1 MVNRNDRLQRN
12 AVLSADWVVVVVYL
26 LLMVFGWFSICGA
39 SHEIG
44 DTDFFDFAT
53 RSGKQIVWMGL
64 ALVIGL
70 IILLIDDQ
78 YFDQLTGLL
87 YVLTMV
93 LLLVTPFIAKDIKGS
108 RSWIS
113 LGPVNLQPAEFAKCV
128 TALAVAKMCG
138 QYGFSLDKMRN
149 LLKASFIV
157 LLPMVLIIM
166 QKETGSALVYA
177 AFFLVFYREGMPGA
191 FLFTAFAAVLYFVVG
206 IRYAEVPLEDTLSTV
221 GDFSVMTV
229 IWLFCIGMIHIFCKQ
244 TIHAWRIF
252 WAGIA
257 IVGSALFFSLAV
269 VPIDV
274 SLAFVVVLVGTV
286 LYLCYHA
293 LSERI
298 IAYFYI
304 ALFTLGSLGFLYSA
318 NFALDHLQ
326 PHQKIRIQVLLGV
339 VTDNAGA
346 GYNVNQSMIAIGSGG
361 LEGKGFMN
369 GTQTKL
375 KYVPEQ
381 DTDFIFCTVGEEQGF
396 IGSSAV
402 LLLFLTL
409 ILRLVYLAER
419 QTHTYARVYGYCVL
433 SILLFHVFINIG
445 MVLGLTP
452 VIGIPL
458 PFFSYGGSSLWGFT
472 ILLFIFL
479 RIDAGRKM

>member
-1 MVNRNDRLQRN
+1 MVNRNDRFTRS
-12 AVLSADWVVVVVYL
+12 AILSADWVVVVVYL

-70 IILLIDDQ
+70 VILLIDDQ

-149 LLKASFIV
+149 LLKVAFIV
-157 LLPMVLIIM
+157 LLPMALIIM

-206 IRYAEVPLEDTLSTV
+206 IRYAEVPLEGTLSTV
-221 GDFSVMTV
+221 GAFSVMTV

-257 IVGSALFFSLAV
+257 VVGSALFFSLAV

-274 SLAFVVVLVGTV
+274 SLAFVVVLVGAV

>member
-149 LLKASFIV
+149 LLKAAFIV
-157 LLPMVLIIM
+157 LLPMALIIM

-206 IRYAEVPLEDTLSTV
+206 IRYAEVPLEGTLSTV
-221 GDFSVMTV
+221 GAFSVMTV

-257 IVGSALFFSLAV
+257 VVGSALFFSLAV

-274 SLAFVVVLVGTV
+274 SLAFVVVLVGAV

>member
-53 RSGKQIVWMGL
+53 RSGKQLVWMGL

-70 IILLIDDQ
+70 VILLIDDQ
-78 YFDQLTGLL
+78 YYDQLTGLL

-149 LLKASFIV
+149 LLKAAFIV
-157 LLPMVLIIM
+157 LLPMALIIM

-206 IRYAEVPLEDTLSTV
+206 IRYAEIPLEGTLSTV
-221 GDFSVMTV
+221 GAFSVMTV

-257 IVGSALFFSLAV
+257 VVGSALFFSLAV

-274 SLAFVVVLVGTV
+274 SLAFVVVLVGTF

>member
-1 MVNRNDRLQRN
+1 MVNRNDRFTRN
-12 AVLSADWVVVVVYL
+12 TALSVDWVVVVVYL

-149 LLKASFIV
+149 LLKAAFIV
-157 LLPMVLIIM
+157 LLPMALIIM

-206 IRYAEVPLEDTLSTV
+206 IRYAEVPLEGTLSTV
-221 GDFSVMTV
+221 GAFSVMTV

-257 IVGSALFFSLAV
+257 VVGSALFFSLAV

-274 SLAFVVVLVGTV
+274 SLAFVVVLVGAV

>member
-1 MVNRNDRLQRN
+1 MVNRNDRFTRS
-12 AVLSADWVVVVVYL
+12 AILSADWVVLVVYL
-26 LLMVFGWFSICGA
+26 LLMAFGWFSICGA

-70 IILLIDDQ
+70 VILLIDDQ
-78 YFDQLTGLL
+78 YYDQLTGLL

-149 LLKASFIV
+149 LLKAAFIV
-157 LLPMVLIIM
+157 LLPMALIIM

-206 IRYAEVPLEDTLSTV
+206 IRYAEVPLEGTLSTV
-221 GDFSVMTV
+221 GAFSVMTV

-257 IVGSALFFSLAV
+257 VVGSALFFSLAV

-274 SLAFVVVLVGTV
+274 SLAFVVVLVGAV

-479 RIDAGRKM
+479 RIDAGRKK

>member
-26 LLMVFGWFSICGA
+26 LLMAFGWFSICGA

-70 IILLIDDQ
+70 VILLIDDQ
-78 YFDQLTGLL
+78 YYDQLTGLL

-149 LLKASFIV
+149 LLKAAFIV
-157 LLPMVLIIM
+157 LLPMALIIM

-206 IRYAEVPLEDTLSTV
+206 IRYAEVPLVGTLSMV
-221 GDFSVMTV
+221 GDFSVMTI
-229 IWLFCIGMIHIFCKQ
+229 IWMFCIGMIHVFCKQ

-257 IVGSALFFSLAV
+257 VVGSALFFSLAV

-274 SLAFVVVLVGTV
+274 SLAFVVVLVGAV

-361 LEGKGFMN
+361 FEGKGFMN

>member
-1 MVNRNDRLQRN
+1 MVNRNDRFTRS
-12 AVLSADWVVVVVYL
+12 AILSADWVVVVVYL
-26 LLMVFGWFSICGA
+26 LLMAFGWFSICGA

-149 LLKASFIV
+149 LLKAAFIV
-157 LLPMVLIIM
+157 LLPMALIIM

-206 IRYAEVPLEDTLSTV
+206 IRYAEVPLEGTLSTV

-257 IVGSALFFSLAV
+257 VVGSALFFSLAV

-274 SLAFVVVLVGTV
+274 SLAFVVVLVGTF

-361 LEGKGFMN
+361 FEGKGFMN

>member
-1 MVNRNDRLQRN
+1 MVNRNDRFTRS
-12 AVLSADWVVVVVYL
+12 AILSADWVVVVVYL
-26 LLMVFGWFSICGA
+26 LLMAFGWFSICGA

-53 RSGKQIVWMGL
+53 RSGKQLVWMGL

-70 IILLIDDQ
+70 VILLIDDQ
-78 YFDQLTGLL
+78 YYDQLTGLL

-149 LLKASFIV
+149 LLKAAFIV
-157 LLPMVLIIM
+157 LLPMALIIM

-206 IRYAEVPLEDTLSTV
+206 IRYAEVPLEGTLSTV
-221 GDFSVMTV
+221 GAFSVMTV

-257 IVGSALFFSLAV
+257 VVGSALFFSLAV

-274 SLAFVVVLVGTV
+274 SLAFVVVLVGTF

-361 LEGKGFMN
+361 FEGKGFMN

-445 MVLGLTP
+445 MVLGKRQVGWP
-452 VIGIPL
+452 GI
-458 PFFSYGGSSLWGFT
+458 T
-472 ILLFIFL
+472 ISFRIFHSLLFFFFL
-479 RIDAGRKM
+479 ILFYF

>member
-1 MVNRNDRLQRN
+1 MVNRNDRFTRS
-12 AVLSADWVVVVVYL
+12 AILSADWVVLVVYL
-26 LLMVFGWFSICGA
+26 LLMAFGWFSICGA

-149 LLKASFIV
+149 LLKAAFIV

-206 IRYAEVPLEDTLSTV
+206 IRYAEVPLEGTLSTV
-221 GDFSVMTV
+221 GAFSVMTV

-257 IVGSALFFSLAV
+257 VVGSALFFSLAV

-274 SLAFVVVLVGTV
+274 SLAFVVVLVGAV

-479 RIDAGRKM
+479 RIDAGRKK